1 MTEHIRTGIIGYG
14 LSGRVFHAPLLAAD
28 GDFRLDAIVTGD
40 PSRSDDAR
48 DAHPN
53 ADVIASPDEFFDRAD
68 DLDLVVIATSNA
80 SHAALAHRAIE
91 RGLAV
96 VVDKPFAVGTAE
108 GGEVL
113 REAQDRGT
121 LLSVF
126 QNRRWDGDFLTV
138 RELTARGELGEVF
151 SFESRMERWR
161 PTLRAGWKAEAPVE
175 QGGGVLY
182 DLGPHVIDQ
191 AIQLFGPVSS
201 VHAEIDTRG
210 QGRSADDDVLLSVL
224 HESGVRSRLALSTVS
239 ALPTDR
245 FRVRGTSAAF
255 VIGGLDPQEQQLSD
269 GVPPSDPGYGRTPE
283 STWGLIGAG
292 DEQHPVETLP
302 GDYPAFYR
310 GLAEAM
316 RGDGPLPVDPSDSLE
331 VLAII
336 EEAHASA
343 EYSR

>member
-1 MTEHIRTGIIGYG
+1 MTEHIRTGVIGYG

-28 GDFRLDAIVTGD
+28 GDYRLDVIVTGD
-40 PSRSDDAR
+40 PSRADDAR
-48 DAHPN
+48 GAHPGAEVVPN
-53 ADVIASPDEFFDRAD
+53 PDEFFERAG

-80 SHAALAHRAIE
+80 SHAPLAHRAME
-91 RGLAV
+91 LGLAV

-108 GGEVL
+108 GAELL
-113 REAQDRGT
+113 REAQERGNVLT
-121 LLSVF
+121 VF

-138 RELTARGELGEVF
+138 RALAARGELGEVF

-161 PTLRAGWKAEAPVE
+161 PTLRAGWKSEARVE

-182 DLGPHVIDQ
+182 DLGPHLIDQ
-191 AIQLFGPVSS
+191 AMQLFGPVSA

-210 QGRSADDDVLLSVL
+210 AGRSADDDVLLSMT
-224 HESGVRSRLALSTVS
+224 HESGVRSRLSMSTVS

-255 VIGGLDPQEQQLSD
+255 VIGGLDPQEQQLGD
-269 GVPPSDPGYGRTPE
+269 GVPPTDPGFGRTPE
-283 STWGLIGAG
+283 SAWGLIGAG

-310 GLAEAM
+310 GLAEAI
-316 RGDGPLPVDPSDSLE
+316 RGEGPLPVDPADSLE

-343 EYSR
+343 EHSR